1 MTESFISTADLKK
14 HYRMGET
21 EVRALDGISLQIEQ
35 GSFTV
40 IMGPSGSGKSTLL
53 HLIGGLDWPTSGS
66 ISVDGEEIAAMDENA
81 LAAYRR
87 NKLGFVFQSF
97 NLVSSMT
104 AEENVGFPLR
114 FSGIKSSLRKER
126 ALEKLEEVGL
136 SDRCNHKPTE
146 LSGEPR
152 VLLLDEPF
160 GALDAKVRKELRRWL
175 RRLHDELHVTSIFV
189 THDQEEALEAADR
202 VVVMNQGRIEQVGTP
217 AEVYQHPV
225 SPFVVDFLGDVNLFR
240 FRIEHGKAYIGGLAF
255 EVPHREDVREA
266 RLATL
271 YIRPHQLEIRLEE
284 GGAQQFRARVRH
296 VNPAG
301 PLVKVD
307 LVAEWGDPVR
317 VELSQERYRALG
329 LKPGDRTSPSSA
341 PAPSRSPCTP
351 P

>member
-66 ISVDGEEIAAMDENA
+66 IRVDGEEIAAMDENA

-126 ALEKLEEVGL
+126 SLEKLEEVGL

-146 LSGEPR
+146 LSGGQQQRVAIARALINDPLLILADEPTGNLDTSSGCCYAPSWTSKSGR
-152 VLLLDEPF
+152 PSWWQPTTRACLRCHRPFLLD
-160 GALDAKVRKELRRWL
+160 GKQV
-175 RRLHDELHVTSIFV
+175 S
-189 THDQEEALEAADR
+189 EAQYHET
-202 VVVMNQGRIEQVGTP
+202 IEKMTW
-217 AEVYQHPV
+217 
-225 SPFVVDFLGDVNLFR
+225 
-240 FRIEHGKAYIGGLAF
+240 
-255 EVPHREDVREA
+255 
-266 RLATL
+266 
-271 YIRPHQLEIRLEE
+271 E
-284 GGAQQFRARVRH
+284 GG
-296 VNPAG
+296 
-301 PLVKVD
+301 
-307 LVAEWGDPVR
+307 E
-317 VELSQERYRALG
+317 
-329 LKPGDRTSPSSA
+329 
-341 PAPSRSPCTP
+341 
-351 P
+351 